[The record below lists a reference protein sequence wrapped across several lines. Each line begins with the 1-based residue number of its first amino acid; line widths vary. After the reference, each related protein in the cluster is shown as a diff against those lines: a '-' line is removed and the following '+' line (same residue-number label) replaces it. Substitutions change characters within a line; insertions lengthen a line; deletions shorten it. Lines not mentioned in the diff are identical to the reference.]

1 MRDIHGHAIL
11 FVSFGLVRI
20 IFCMSKRRY
29 FHITRSRES
38 IKTSIFTP
46 PALSTGVWE
55 EPPQYS
61 IRDLLQC
68 WMRKETTIHA
78 VNDGVNMLPVELF
91 SAKSLYCVY
100 RELDFF
106 LHGNATLHEPV
117 DIRSEDQSLNR
128 ATFYKHIIIF
138 FLISFILLAIILD
151 CKFLGYSSQWN
162 FYFTKVL
169 SHIG

>member
-1 MRDIHGHAIL
+1 MKQMFICFCFFVFLLTIIKMRDIHGHAIL

-68 WMRKETTIHA
+68 
-78 VNDGVNMLPVELF
+78 
-91 SAKSLYCVY
+91 
-100 RELDFF
+100 
-106 LHGNATLHEPV
+106 
-117 DIRSEDQSLNR
+117 
-128 ATFYKHIIIF
+128 
-138 FLISFILLAIILD
+138 
-151 CKFLGYSSQWN
+151 
-162 FYFTKVL
+162 
-169 SHIG
+169 